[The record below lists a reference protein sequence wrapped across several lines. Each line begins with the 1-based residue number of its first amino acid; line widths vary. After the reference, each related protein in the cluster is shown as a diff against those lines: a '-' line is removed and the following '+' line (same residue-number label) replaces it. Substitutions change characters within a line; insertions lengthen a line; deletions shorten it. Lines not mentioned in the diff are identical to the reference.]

1 MNDEELDRVYRDYF
15 RREVPAEMPPLRKSE
30 LASPPSYGSR
40 SRATLAVAIAA
51 FFCLGLWLSGNVAPT
66 QRPAKN
72 GSPSLLN
79 NAEADGKKILD
90 AAKEP
95 PMPEM
100 P

>member
-1 MNDEELDRVYRDYF
+1 MNNKELDRVYRDYF
-15 RREVPAEMPPLRKSE
+15 RREAPAD
-30 LASPPSYGSR
+30 
-40 SRATLAVAIAA
+40 ATAA
-51 FFCLGLWLSGNVAPT
+51 QERTGEPAGLWQPQPGDAGRGHCGPVLPGPLALRQHRTDAAAGEDGPT
-66 QRPAKN
+66 N
-72 GSPSLLN
+72 LMN